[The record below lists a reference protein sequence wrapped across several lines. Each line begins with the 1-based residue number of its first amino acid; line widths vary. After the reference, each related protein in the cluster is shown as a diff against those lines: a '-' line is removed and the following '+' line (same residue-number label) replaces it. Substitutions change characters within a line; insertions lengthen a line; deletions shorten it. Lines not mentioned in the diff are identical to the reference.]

1 MNKKDSSTGEE
12 ALNSSGLRANA
23 EEAQA
28 SNDMAEETAG
38 RERIVTRLRRL
49 WDRRQAVW
57 RSTGTGLVLST
68 LIAFLIP
75 KRFESSA
82 HLMPPDQPNA
92 GIGMALLAGSS
103 SNNAGSNLGSI
114 AGGLLGLKS
123 SGALFI
129 GILQSRTVQ
138 DDILTKFQLQKVYA
152 ERYAENARKD
162 LARNSAVFEDRKSG
176 IITIQ
181 VTDKD
186 PVRATAIAQEYTA
199 ELNRVVNQM
208 STSSAHREREFL
220 EERLKAVQLDLA
232 DAEKDFSQFSSKSG
246 AIDIREQGKAMI
258 GAAATVQGQLIA
270 AQSELEGLKQI
281 YTSDN
286 VRVRSVQA
294 QISEWKTQLDKIGG
308 ENEIAAS
315 SAHTTQS
322 GSNYPT
328 IRRLPLLGVM
338 YADLYRRTTV
348 QEAVFE
354 TLTREYELAKVQEV
368 KETPSVKV
376 LDPANMPEEKS
387 YPPRLLIIAFGTC
400 VAFVVGMAWL
410 FLNSF
415 WDETDPEDP
424 RRALALEIYRG
435 AASHMPWASTNGS
448 RIGVAVQKV
457 LTRFN
462 GRQSV
467 SEEHQ

>member
-1 MNKKDSSTGEE
+1 MGEE
-12 ALNSSGLRANA
+12 VPDSTGLRADA
-23 EEAQA
+23 EAGPS
-28 SNDMAEETAG
+28 SNDMAEEAAG

-92 GIGMALLAGSS
+92 GIGMALLAGSA
-103 SNNAGSNLGSI
+103 NNAGSNLGSI

-138 DDILTKFQLQKVYA
+138 DDILNKFQLQKVYK
-152 ERYAENARKD
+152 ERYAEDARKD

-186 PVRATAIAQEYTA
+186 AVRATAIAQEYTA

-258 GAAATVQGQLIA
+258 GAAATLQGQLIA
-270 AQSELEGLKQI
+270 AQSELQGLKQI

-308 ENEIAAS
+308 ENESAAS
-315 SAHTTQS
+315 LAHATQS

-338 YADLYRRTTV
+338 YADLYRRTSV

-376 LDPANMPEEKS
+376 LDAANMPEEKS
-387 YPPRLLIIAFGTC
+387 FPPRLLIISFGTC
-400 VAFVVGMAWL
+400 VAFLAGMAWL

-424 RRALALEIYRG
+424 RRAFAVEIYRG

-448 RIGVAVQKV
+448 RIGVAVQRV
-457 LTRFN
+457 RTRFN

-467 SEEHQ
+467 TEDHR

>member
-1 MNKKDSSTGEE
+1 MGEE
-12 ALNSSGLRANA
+12 VPDSTGLRADA
-23 EEAQA
+23 EAGPS
-28 SNDMAEETAG
+28 SNDMAEEAAG

-92 GIGMALLAGSS
+92 GIGMALLAGSA
-103 SNNAGSNLGSI
+103 NNAGSNLGSI

-138 DDILTKFQLQKVYA
+138 DDILNKFQLQKVYK
-152 ERYAENARKD
+152 ERYAEDARKD

-186 PVRATAIAQEYTA
+186 AVRATAIAQEYTA

-258 GAAATVQGQLIA
+258 GAAATLQGQLIA
-270 AQSELEGLKQI
+270 AQSELQGLKQI

-308 ENEIAAS
+308 ENESAAS
-315 SAHTTQS
+315 LAHATQS

-338 YADLYRRTTV
+338 YAEGTGGPKDDVAARAMFEKAAAQNHAEALDWLGNFVLSGRGGPQDTKAAKGYYEKAAALGNEDAKAALRR
-348 QEAVFE
+348 
-354 TLTREYELAKVQEV
+354 LDCSMIV
-368 KETPSVKV
+368 KDRRGNV
-376 LDPANMPEEKS
+376 LGN
-387 YPPRLLIIAFGTC
+387 LCF
-400 VAFVVGMAWL
+400 
-410 FLNSF
+410 
-415 WDETDPEDP
+415 
-424 RRALALEIYRG
+424 
-435 AASHMPWASTNGS
+435 
-448 RIGVAVQKV
+448 
-457 LTRFN
+457 
-462 GRQSV
+462 
-467 SEEHQ
+467 